1 MSTSKF
7 WQEHLFHRE
16 TPYVRDY
23 GCQQQCTFQILF
35 AFLLVNTRSDFSWCH
50 DKNTITIHSAWGG
63 LMIVNF
69 NFILISLRFSA
80 ILELY
85 HWETSFHEWLS
96 WFIMVKP
103 NGWKICVIVDDA
115 GTIWV
120 WCSYWTFSFTI
131 QRKLLQF
138 YQAIL
143 LTPQSHLFVWILI
156 WEETDQVNMEHFG
169 FSFLHELAARNL
181 FKILM
186 PTLDQIVFMQVQAAN

>member
-1 MSTSKF
+1 
-7 WQEHLFHRE
+7 
-16 TPYVRDY
+16 
-23 GCQQQCTFQILF
+23 
-35 AFLLVNTRSDFSWCH
+35 
-50 DKNTITIHSAWGG
+50 
-63 LMIVNF
+63 MIGNL

-96 WFIMVKP
+96 WFIMVKS

-115 GTIWV
+115 GTRWI

-138 YQAIL
+138 YQA
-143 LTPQSHLFVWILI
+143 QSQLFVWGLI
-156 WEETDQVNMEHFG
+156 WEETDQVNMEGFG

-181 FKILM
+181 FEILI
-186 PTLDQIVFMQVQAAN
+186 PTFDQIVFMQVQTANEACLVFILTRMWLSTGVTYEGVTSAFVTNNSFIWYFA